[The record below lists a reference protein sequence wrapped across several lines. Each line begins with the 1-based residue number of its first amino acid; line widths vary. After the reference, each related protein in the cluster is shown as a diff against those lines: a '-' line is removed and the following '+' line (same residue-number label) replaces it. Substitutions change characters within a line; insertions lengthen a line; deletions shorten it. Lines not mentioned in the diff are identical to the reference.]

1 MFPLNFSCSV
11 VLFCVGYF
19 RFRLQDCYLLWFFF
33 PEDSAGYFL
42 FLHFGLFPVRS
53 PLLGE
58 SSFLSFPQVTQ
69 MFQFT
74 WFASYSY
81 GLAIGYLYRG
91 GFPHWEI
98 YGSLDICSSP
108 QLFAAYRVLLR
119 LLVPR
124 HSPSALFNL
133 TFVNKHFCLFPV

>member
-58 SSFLSFPQVTQ
+58 SSFLSFPQVT
-69 MFQFT
+69 
-74 WFASYSY
+74 
-81 GLAIGYLYRG
+81 
-91 GFPHWEI
+91 
-98 YGSLDICSSP
+98 
-108 QLFAAYRVLLR
+108 
-119 LLVPR
+119 
-124 HSPSALFNL
+124 
-133 TFVNKHFCLFPV
+133 